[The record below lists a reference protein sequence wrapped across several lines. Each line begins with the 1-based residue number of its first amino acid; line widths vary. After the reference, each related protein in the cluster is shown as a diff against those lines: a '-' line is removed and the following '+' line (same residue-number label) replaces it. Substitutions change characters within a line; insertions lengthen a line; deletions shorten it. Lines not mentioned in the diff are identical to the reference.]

1 MHRDGCCIQNGFSP
15 TLIQVMTHLTGSS
28 WPYSDS
34 AAPQAV
40 AGEKDACGVGFLAQ
54 MQGHPSHWVLKQ
66 ALRGLGCMEHRG
78 GCGGDSDSG
87 DGAGVL
93 CEIPWTYLRAIW
105 PEAADA
111 KGLGMMFLPTDA
123 ERRQQARQFFEAE
136 AIALGLQ
143 FAGWR
148 EVPVDA
154 AVLGPMARET
164 APVIEQWLVKGDAE
178 GDAFEALLLRLRRRV
193 GARAREAW
201 GFEGSR
207 DFYVASLSS

>member
-1 MHRDGCCIQNGFSP
+1 MN
-15 TLIQVMTHLTGSS
+15 HLTGSS

-54 MQGHPSHWVLKQ
+54 LQGHPSHWVLKQ

-123 ERRQQARQFFEAE
+123 SRCSNRFDRVLFPRKKTSSSGPKNNFLSNCARLNLNF
-136 AIALGLQ
+136 
-143 FAGWR
+143 
-148 EVPVDA
+148 
-154 AVLGPMARET
+154 T
-164 APVIEQWLVKGDAE
+164 
-178 GDAFEALLLRLRRRV
+178 
-193 GARAREAW
+193 
-201 GFEGSR
+201 
-207 DFYVASLSS
+207 